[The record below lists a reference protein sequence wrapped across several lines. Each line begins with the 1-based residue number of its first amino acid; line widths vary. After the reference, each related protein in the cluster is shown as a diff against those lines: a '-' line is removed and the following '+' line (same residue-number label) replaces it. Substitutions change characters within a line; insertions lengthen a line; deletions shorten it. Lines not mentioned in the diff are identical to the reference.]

1 MAKIRFK
8 HRLEYGFMTTLGF
21 FLAHAP
27 YRLAL
32 LAAWLLAWIAH
43 RVFGYRKAAARSR
56 IREVFPDLS
65 PRDVSRIAWRSWVN
79 FIFNSV
85 EMFRLHHVTDRW
97 IEHHVIDPARPRD
110 FMMDHCKT
118 GVGAVVACPHMGAA
132 ELSAVVMQR
141 FGFPV
146 FMITGRQKNPLVD
159 RRLNEMRATTRIPL
173 IQKGSNLLRSVIRRL
188 RQGEVLA
195 LLADLRVRKGG
206 MMVEFLGKTASVA
219 PGMALFA
226 KQTRVPIIPAITT
239 RVGWT
244 RHRIVFMD
252 PVWPDETLDRAEDQQ
267 RMTQIVF
274 DHIDTAIRK
283 EPEQWFWFNKNW
295 ILAPVPGQEKPETE
309 NGQE

>member
-1 MAKIRFK
+1 MAKVRFK
-8 HRLEYGFMTTLGF
+8 HRLEYGFMTMMGF

-32 LAAWLLAWIAH
+32 FKAWVLAWIAH
-43 RVFGYRKAAARSR
+43 RVLGYRKAAARSR
-56 IREVFPDLS
+56 IREVFPHLS
-65 PRDVSRIAWRSWVN
+65 SREVSRIAWRSWVN
-79 FIFNSV
+79 FVFNSI

-97 IEHHVIDPARPRD
+97 IERHVIGQSEARD
-110 FMMDHCKT
+110 FILNHCDT
-118 GVGAVVACPHMGAA
+118 GVGAVIASPHMGAVEMA
-132 ELSAVVMQR
+132 AVVLQR
-141 FGFPV
+141 FGVPV

-159 RRLNEMRATTRIPL
+159 RRLNEMRATTQIPL
-173 IQKGSNLLRSVIRRL
+173 IQKGTSLLKSVIRRL

-195 LLADLRVRKGG
+195 FLADLRVRKGG
-206 MMVEFLGKTASVA
+206 IMVKFLGKTASVA

-226 KQTRVPIIPAITT
+226 KQTRVPILPAIFT

-252 PVWPDETLDRAEDQQ
+252 PVWPDETLAKAEDQQ

-283 EPEQWFWFNKNW
+283 EPEQWFWFNKSW
-295 ILAPVPGQEKPETE
+295 ILAPVQGHDKPDTR
-309 NGQE
+309 G